1 MTVDPRILAFVV
13 VGLGLMVAVGL
24 ERYLARHSWLSLP
37 IVYVAVG
44 WAVFSLP
51 LGLPGI
57 NPTRDWVD
65 AASLEYLTEFIV
77 IVSLMAAGIAID
89 RPLSWNNWKQVWPLL
104 AITMPLSIA
113 AVAMWGW
120 WAMGLAPASA
130 ILLGAALAP
139 TDPVLARSVS
149 VGPPGESE
157 RHDVRF
163 SLTVEAGLNDGLAFP
178 FVHLAIAAIG
188 MATLGWWT
196 IGWLAEDVVW
206 RAVAGVAV
214 GYGVGRAGAWYVFE
228 RGMDVLPEDQAAQ
241 EGGDEEAVAARG
253 RDGDGDGDGA
263 GDEPPT
269 EYSTSE
275 GLIVL
280 GTLLLAYGL
289 AEIVHGY
296 GFLAVFIGAVI
307 TRQRENA
314 SRYHKISHH
323 FIDQIEKIVLVL
335 VLFGFGG
342 MLASGVLRPLDWPTA
357 AMALLLV
364 FAIRPLAG
372 LLGESINGLPLH
384 GKLAVAFLGI
394 RGMGSI
400 YYLAYAQNNAEFDQL
415 DVLWAGVCFAILV
428 SVVVHGATTVR
439 FMRSV
444 ESVGAHL
451 HAGAGARMAD
461 QRRRRRGARGR
472 G

>member
-1 MTVDPRILAFVV
+1 MPDPRILIFVLI
-13 VGLGLMVAVGL
+13 GLGLMVAVAL
-24 ERYLARHSWLSLP
+24 EQFLARKSWLSLP
-37 IVYVAVG
+37 IVYVAAG
-44 WAVFSLP
+44 YAVFSLP
-51 LGLPGI
+51 LGLPDL
-57 NPTRDWVD
+57 NPIHDWVD
-65 AASLEYLTEFIV
+65 AWTLEYITEFIV

-89 RPLSWNNWKQVWPLL
+89 RPVTWKNWKQVWPLL
-104 AITMPLSIA
+104 AITMPLTIIC
-113 AVAMWGW
+113 VGLWGW

-139 TDPVLARSVS
+139 TDPVLARAVS
-149 VGPPGESE
+149 VGPPGENE

-178 FVHLAIAAIG
+178 FTHLAIAAVG
-188 MATLGWWT
+188 MTALGGWT
-196 IGWLAEDVVW
+196 VQWLAEDVVW
-206 RAVAGVAV
+206 RILAGCLV

-228 RGMDVLPEDQAAQ
+228 RGVEEIPE
-241 EGGDEEAVAARG
+241 EREVSIK
-253 RDGDGDGDGA
+253 
-263 GDEPPT
+263 

-289 AEIVHGY
+289 AELAHGY
-296 GFLAVFIGAVI
+296 GFLAVFVGAVAA
-307 TRQRENA
+307 RQSENR

-342 MLASGVLRPLDWPTA
+342 MLASGVLAALDWPTA

-364 FAIRPLAG
+364 FIIRPASG
-372 LLGESINGLPLH
+372 LLAESVNSLPLQ
-384 GKLAVAFLGI
+384 GRFAVAFLGI

-400 YYLAYAQNNAEFDQL
+400 YYLAYAQNHAEFEQL
-415 DVLWAGVCFAILV
+415 GTLWAGVAFAILV
-428 SVVVHGATTVR
+428 SIVVHGVTTVR

-444 ESVGAHL
+444 EDVGAHL
-451 HAGAGARMAD
+451 HVGESGD
-461 QRRRRRGARGR
+461 FSKLLPERRE
-472 G
+472 

>member
-1 MTVDPRILAFVV
+1 MTVDSRILAFVLI
-13 VGLGLMVAVGL
+13 GLGLMVAVGL
-24 ERYLARHSWLSLP
+24 ERYLAKRSWLSLP
-37 IVYVAVG
+37 IVFVAIG

-51 LGLPGI
+51 LGLPSV
-57 NPTRDWVD
+57 NPATDWVD

-89 RPLSWNNWKQVWPLL
+89 RPLGWKNWKQVWPLL
-104 AITMPLSIA
+104 AITMPLTIA
-113 AVAMWGW
+113 AVALWGW

-149 VGPPGESE
+149 VGPPGGSE

-196 IGWLAEDVVW
+196 VGWVAEDVVW
-206 RAVAGVAV
+206 RVAAGVAV
-214 GYGVGRAGAWYVFE
+214 GYAVGRAGAWYVFE
-228 RGMDVLPEDQAAQ
+228 RGADELPEAA
-241 EGGDEEAVAARG
+241 DEEEEETDEAES
-253 RDGDGDGDGA
+253 
-263 GDEPPT
+263 DEPPT

-289 AEIVHGY
+289 AEMVHGY
-296 GFLAVFIGAVI
+296 GFLAVFVGAVI

-314 SRYHKISHH
+314 SRYHKMSHH

-372 LLGESINGLPLH
+372 LVGESINGLPLH

-400 YYLAYAQNNAEFDQL
+400 YYLAYAQNNAEFQQL
-415 DVLWAGVCFAILV
+415 DMLWAGACFVILV
-428 SVVVHGATTVR
+428 SVVVHGVTTVR

-451 HAGAGARMAD
+451 HAGRERAD
-461 QRRRRRGARGR
+461 GR
-472 G
+472 